1 MGYCMYQ
8 KNCYMFI
15 DKKDFDAVIEAVKN
29 LLKRVEE
36 IGGGCNGSQRTF
48 SWVDSYE
55 LQNSVSISDV
65 FNSWRWEV
73 GFDENGNINLFEFA
87 GEKLGDD
94 EILFSAI
101 APWVRENSYIQMQ
114 GEDDD
119 MWRWYFTDGKM
130 KEIHPQ
136 INWVD
141 SLQQ

>member
-94 EILFSAI
+94 EILFSSI

-119 MWRWYFTDGKM
+119 MWRWYFADGKM

-136 INWVD
+136 ITWGD